1 MFQQAPTVTHHTRRG
16 GLGIGLSLVRQL
28 AGLHGGT
35 VEAVSEGPGHG
46 SRFVV
51 RLPADASFS
60 RRQAGKRPADLS
72 VFRGKRILLVEDAPQ
87 SLAAMSDLFAIYEAH
102 VTGATT
108 ASAALQTAKQQTFD
122 LVITDV
128 TLPDFD
134 GYWLAGNIK
143 ALPEYAAVP
152 IIAVTG
158 RPVVQEER
166 RACESGCDA
175 CLGKPFRLE
184 ALADIVWRKETGG
197 SK

>member
-1 MFQQAPTVTHHTRRG
+1 
-16 GLGIGLSLVRQL
+16 
-28 AGLHGGT
+28 
-35 VEAVSEGPGHG
+35 
-46 SRFVV
+46 
-51 RLPADASFS
+51 
-60 RRQAGKRPADLS
+60 
-72 VFRGKRILLVEDAPQ
+72 
-87 SLAAMSDLFAIYEAH
+87 MSDLFAIYEAH

-184 ALADIVWRKETGG
+184 ALADIFWRKETSG
-197 SK
+197 SGS